1 MPGSKK
7 EHKQGDWD
15 EAAMKRAVHAVL
27 VNGLSQKRAAR
38 EHGVPRQTLRRHLE
52 KVATGDGGVE
62 KRLGRR
68 TTLTEEQENELSDL
82 LQSMESKLYGLTP
95 IDVRRIVFDFC
106 RKNKI
111 ENCFNTNKETAGRKW
126 FKLFMKR
133 HKELS
138 IRSPEPTSIQRAQG
152 FNRAKVQQLFN
163 VLRTTLCDEN
173 GTVTIPAENVYNADE
188 SVFHLP

>member
-7 EHKQGDWD
+7 GHKQGDWD
-15 EAAMKRAVHAVL
+15 EAAMKHAVHAVL
-27 VNGLSQKRAAR
+27 VNKLSQKRAAR

-62 KRLGRR
+62 KRLGRK

-95 IDVRRIVFDFC
+95 FDVRRIVFDFC
-106 RKNKI
+106 RKYNT
-111 ENCFNTNKETAGRKW
+111 ENCKW
-126 FKLFMKR
+126 FHLFMKR

-138 IRSPEPTSIQRAQG
+138 IRSPEFREHRDSTEPKYSSSSM
-152 FNRAKVQQLFN
+152 F
-163 VLRTTLCDEN
+163 
-173 GTVTIPAENVYNADE
+173 
-188 SVFHLP
+188 